1 MAAVR
6 KVLIQGGGV
15 GGLTLAT
22 ALAQRGM
29 QVDVVEAAG
38 PEAVLGVG
46 LSQPNNA
53 LAALDEI
60 GVRDAC
66 LEVGF
71 PFEPLAVWNPAGVQV
86 AAIPPADGRYGKPS
100 NNAIGRPVYN
110 RILRDAAEKAGARIR
125 TGATVWEMREDAD
138 GVEVELAT
146 WTGKR
151 TPPVRDLGADSNRY
165 DLVVGFDGL
174 NSRIREHLFGNRYT
188 PQYTGSACWRI
199 TMPRPADLTH
209 IAFAISGPAKA
220 VLTPISD
227 EQMYFGLV
235 TPEPGNPRFD
245 PADFVRLA
253 KERMQGF
260 SGRIGEMRDSITD
273 DSYVSYAP
281 LYHVTVR
288 EPWFR
293 GRIAIAGDAAHT
305 APPHMAQGAA
315 MAVEDAVT
323 LAAALDEHQTLDRA
337 LDSWFH
343 RRRDRALFVAD
354 MSLALLKQES
364 GGSGLTPEE
373 AELLELG
380 IPGAQA
386 RIAQEAY

>member
-1 MAAVR
+1 MPAVR
-6 KVLIQGGGV
+6 RVLVQGGGV

-22 ALAQRGM
+22 ALAQRGIE
-29 QVDVVEAAG
+29 VDVVEAAG

-46 LSQPNNA
+46 LAQPNNA

-66 LEVGF
+66 LAVGF
-71 PFEPLAVWNPAGVQV
+71 PFEPLAIWNPAGEQV
-86 AAIPPADGRYGKPS
+86 AAIPPPEGRYGRPS
-100 NNAIGRPVYN
+100 NNAIGRPAYN
-110 RILRDAAEKAGARIR
+110 AILRDAAEKAGARIR
-125 TGATVWEMREDAD
+125 TGATIWDLTEDAD

-151 TPPVRDLGADSNRY
+151 TPPVRDQGGSNRY

-174 NSRIREHLFGNRYT
+174 NSKVREHLFGDRYT

-209 IAFAISGPAKA
+209 IAFAIAGPAKA
-220 VLTPISD
+220 VLTPISE

-245 PADFVRLA
+245 PADFLRLA
-253 KERMQGF
+253 RERMQPF
-260 SGRIGEMRDSITD
+260 SGRIGDMRDSITAD
-273 DSYVSYAP
+273 NYISYAP
-281 LYHVTVR
+281 LYHVVVR

-305 APPHMAQGAA
+305 STPQLAQGAA

-323 LAAALDEHQTLDRA
+323 LAAALDDHPVLQQA
-337 LDSWFH
+337 LDTWFR

-354 MSLALLKQES
+354 MSLVLLKQES
-364 GGSGLTPEE
+364 GRELTPEE
-373 AELLELG
+373 AELAALG